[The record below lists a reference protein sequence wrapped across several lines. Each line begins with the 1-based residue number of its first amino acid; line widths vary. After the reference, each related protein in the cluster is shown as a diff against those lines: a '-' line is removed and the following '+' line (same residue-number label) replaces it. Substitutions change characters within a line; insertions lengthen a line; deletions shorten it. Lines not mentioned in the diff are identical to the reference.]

1 MRPTIVKYVFRFVSL
16 ALFVLISCRA
26 AAAGTDS
33 VRHEIEVFF
42 STGVGNIVF
51 ILLLL
56 LFMLWLLLPL
66 AVFGLK
72 RKLREVI
79 RENRETNRLLAE
91 IRDQL
96 TAISEDETMAAYP
109 EQRPKTADQN
119 MAELYEQ
126 IRFDP

>member
-1 MRPTIVKYVFRFVSL
+1 MKYVFLFVSL
-16 ALFVLISCRA
+16 ALFMLISCRV

-42 STGVGNIVF
+42 STGVGNLVF

-91 IRDQL
+91 IRNEL
-96 TAISEDETMAAYP
+96 TAISADEATASYP
-109 EQRPKTADQN
+109 EQAPKAADQN
-119 MAELYEQ
+119 MAELYDQ

>member
-1 MRPTIVKYVFRFVSL
+1 MRPTIVKYVFLFVSL
-16 ALFVLISCRA
+16 ALFVLISCRV

-42 STGVGNIVF
+42 STGVGNLVF

-79 RENRETNRLLAE
+79 RENRETNRLLADIKGE
-91 IRDQL
+91 L
-96 TAISEDETMAAYP
+96 TAISEAETVTEFAA
-109 EQRPKTADQN
+109 QAPKAADQN

>member
-1 MRPTIVKYVFRFVSL
+1 MRPIIIKYVFHFISA

-26 AAAGTDS
+26 ATAGTDS
-33 VRHEIEVFF
+33 VRHEIDVFF

-56 LFMLWLLLPL
+56 LAMLWLLLPL

-91 IRDQL
+91 IKGEL
-96 TAISEDETMAAYP
+96 TAISDDESMAEYP
-109 EQRPKTADQN
+109 AQAAKSADQN
-119 MAELYEQ
+119 MAELYDQ